1 MRKKLVNTA
10 AYYAVA
16 GLFAGAFYREFTKY
30 MGYKGVTALGKA
42 HTHLF
47 ALGMIM
53 FLIVTAFALSTDI
66 TKSEYFG
73 RFYLYYNI
81 GVGLSAVMIF
91 CRGLYEVIGLDNNV
105 LDLVISWTS
114 GAGHV
119 TITIGL
125 AFLFLSLK
133 EAIKDK

>member
-1 MRKKLVNTA
+1 MKKKLVNTA

-47 ALGMIM
+47 ALGMLM
-53 FLIVTAFALSTDI
+53 FLVVTALASSTEI
-66 TKSEYFG
+66 TKSEYFD
-73 RFYLYYNI
+73 RFYFYYNI
-81 GVGLSAVMIF
+81 GVGLSATMIF
-91 CRGLYEVIGLDNNV
+91 CRGLYQVIGLDNNV
-105 LDLVISWTS
+105 LDLVISWTA

-119 TITIGL
+119 TVTIGL

-133 EAIKDK
+133 QTIKD

>member
-1 MRKKLVNTA
+1 MKKKLVNTA

-30 MGYKGVTALGKA
+30 MGYTGVTALGKA

-47 ALGMIM
+47 ALGTLM
-53 FLIVTAFALSTDI
+53 FLIVTALASTTEI
-66 TKSEYFG
+66 TKSEYFD
-73 RFYLYYNI
+73 RFYFYYNI
-81 GVGLSAVMIF
+81 GVGLSATMIF
-91 CRGLYEVIGLDNNV
+91 CRGLYQVIGLDNKI
-105 LDLVISWTS
+105 LDLVISWTA

-119 TITIGL
+119 TVTIGL

-133 EAIKDK
+133 QKIKD

>member
-1 MRKKLVNTA
+1 MRRKLINTA

-30 MGYKGVTALGKA
+30 MGYTGVTSLGKA

-47 ALGMIM
+47 ALGMLM
-53 FLIVTAFALSTDI
+53 FLIVTALASSTEI
-66 TKSEYFG
+66 TKSEYFN
-73 RFYLYYNI
+73 RFYFYYNI
-81 GVGLSAVMIF
+81 GVGLSSTMIF
-91 CRGLYEVIGLDNNV
+91 CRGLYQVIGLENNV
-105 LDLVISWTS
+105 LDLVISWTA

-119 TITIGL
+119 TVTIGL

-133 EAIKDK
+133 QTIKD

>member
-1 MRKKLVNTA
+1 MKKKLVNTA

-30 MGYKGVTALGKA
+30 MGYTGVTALGKA

-47 ALGMIM
+47 ALGMLM
-53 FLIVTAFALSTDI
+53 FLIVTALASSTEI
-66 TKSEYFG
+66 TKSEYFD
-73 RFYLYYNI
+73 RFYFYYNI
-81 GVGLSAVMIF
+81 GVGLSATMIF
-91 CRGLYEVIGLDNNV
+91 CRGLYQVIGLDNNV
-105 LDLVISWTS
+105 LDIVISWTS

-133 EAIKDK
+133 QTIKD

>member
-10 AYYAVA
+10 AYYAIA

-30 MGYKGVTALGKA
+30 MGYTGVTALGKA

-47 ALGMIM
+47 ALGMLM
-53 FLIVTAFALSTDI
+53 FLIVTALASTTEI
-66 TKSEYFG
+66 TKSEYFD
-73 RFYLYYNI
+73 RFYFYYNI
-81 GVGLSAVMIF
+81 GVGLSATMIF
-91 CRGLYEVIGLDNNV
+91 CRGLYQVIGLDNNI
-105 LDLVISWTS
+105 LDLVISWTA

-119 TITIGL
+119 TVTIGL

-133 EAIKDK
+133 QTIKD

>member
-1 MRKKLVNTA
+1 MKKKLVNTA

-30 MGYKGVTALGKA
+30 MGYTGVTALGKA

-47 ALGMIM
+47 ALGMLM
-53 FLIVTAFALSTDI
+53 FLIVTALASTTEI
-66 TKSEYFG
+66 TKSEYFN
-73 RFYLYYNI
+73 RFYFYYNI
-81 GVGLSAVMIF
+81 GVGLSATMIF
-91 CRGLYEVIGLDNNV
+91 CRGLYQVIGLDNNV

-119 TITIGL
+119 TVTIGL

-133 EAIKDK
+133 QTIKD

>member
-1 MRKKLVNTA
+1 MKKKLVNTA

-30 MGYKGVTALGKA
+30 MGYTGVTALGKA

-47 ALGMIM
+47 ALGMLM
-53 FLIVTAFALSTDI
+53 FLIVTALASTTEI
-66 TKSEYFG
+66 TKSEYFD
-73 RFYLYYNI
+73 RFYFYYNI
-81 GVGLSAVMIF
+81 GVGLSATMIF
-91 CRGLYEVIGLDNNV
+91 CRGLYQVIGFDNKI
-105 LDLVISWTS
+105 LDLVISWTA

-119 TITIGL
+119 TVTIGL

-133 EAIKDK
+133 QKIKD

>member
-1 MRKKLVNTA
+1 MKKKLVNTA

-30 MGYKGVTALGKA
+30 MGYTGVTALGKA

-47 ALGMIM
+47 ALGMLM
-53 FLIVTAFALSTDI
+53 FLIVTALASTTEI
-66 TKSEYFG
+66 TKSEYFD
-73 RFYLYYNI
+73 RFYFYYNI
-81 GVGLSAVMIF
+81 GVGLSATMIF
-91 CRGLYEVIGLDNNV
+91 CRGLYQVIDLDNNV

-133 EAIKDK
+133 QTIKD

>member
-1 MRKKLVNTA
+1 MRRKLINTA

-30 MGYKGVTALGKA
+30 MGYTGVTSLGKA

-47 ALGMIM
+47 ALGMLM
-53 FLIVTAFALSTDI
+53 FLIVTALASSTEI
-66 TKSEYFG
+66 TKSEYFD

-81 GVGLSAVMIF
+81 GVGLSSTMIF
-91 CRGLYEVIGLDNNV
+91 CRGLYQVIGLDNNV
-105 LDLVISWTS
+105 LDQVISWTS

-119 TITIGL
+119 TVTIGL

-133 EAIKDK
+133 QTIKD

>member
-1 MRKKLVNTA
+1 MKKKLVNTA

-47 ALGMIM
+47 ALGMLM
-53 FLIVTAFALSTDI
+53 FLIVTALASTTEI
-66 TKSEYFG
+66 TKSEYFD
-73 RFYLYYNI
+73 RFYFYYNI
-81 GVGLSAVMIF
+81 GVGLSATMIF
-91 CRGLYEVIGLDNNV
+91 CRGLYQVIGLDNNV
-105 LDLVISWTS
+105 LDLVISWTA

-119 TITIGL
+119 TVTIGL

-133 EAIKDK
+133 QTIKD

>member
-1 MRKKLVNTA
+1 MKKKLVNTA

-47 ALGMIM
+47 ALGMLM
-53 FLIVTAFALSTDI
+53 FLIVTALASTTEI
-66 TKSEYFG
+66 TKSEYFD
-73 RFYLYYNI
+73 RFYFYYNI
-81 GVGLSAVMIF
+81 GVGLSATMIF
-91 CRGLYEVIGLDNNV
+91 CRGLYQVIGLDNNV
-105 LDLVISWTS
+105 LDLVISWTA

-119 TITIGL
+119 TVTIGL

-133 EAIKDK
+133 QKIKD

>member
-1 MRKKLVNTA
+1 MKKKLINTA

-30 MGYKGVTALGKA
+30 MGYTGVTALGKA

-47 ALGMIM
+47 ALGMLM
-53 FLIVTAFALSTDI
+53 FLIVTALASSTEI
-66 TKSEYFG
+66 TKSEYFD
-73 RFYLYYNI
+73 RFYFYYNI
-81 GVGLSAVMIF
+81 GVGLSATMIF
-91 CRGLYEVIGLDNNV
+91 CRGLYQVIGLDNNV
-105 LDLVISWTS
+105 LDLVISWTA

-119 TITIGL
+119 TVTIGL

-133 EAIKDK
+133 QKIKD

>member
-1 MRKKLVNTA
+1 MKKKLVNTA
-10 AYYAVA
+10 AYYAIA

-30 MGYKGVTALGKA
+30 MGYTGVTALGKA

-47 ALGMIM
+47 ALGMLM
-53 FLIVTAFALSTDI
+53 FLIVTALASSTEI
-66 TKSEYFG
+66 TKSEYFD
-73 RFYLYYNI
+73 RFYFYYNI
-81 GVGLSAVMIF
+81 GVGLSATMIF
-91 CRGLYEVIGLDNNV
+91 CRGLYQVIGLDNNV
-105 LDLVISWTS
+105 LDLVISWTA

-133 EAIKDK
+133 QTIKD

>member
-1 MRKKLVNTA
+1 MKKKLVNTA
-10 AYYAVA
+10 AYYAIA

-47 ALGMIM
+47 ALGMLM
-53 FLIVTAFALSTDI
+53 FLIVTALASSTEI
-66 TKSEYFG
+66 TKSEYSD
-73 RFYLYYNI
+73 RFYFYYNI
-81 GVGLSAVMIF
+81 GVGLSATMIF
-91 CRGLYEVIGLDNNV
+91 CRGLYQVIGLDNNV
-105 LDLVISWTS
+105 LDLVISWTA

-119 TITIGL
+119 TVTIGL

-133 EAIKDK
+133 QKIKD

>member
-1 MRKKLVNTA
+1 MKKKLVNTA

-30 MGYKGVTALGKA
+30 MGYTGVTALGKA

-47 ALGMIM
+47 ALGMLM
-53 FLIVTAFALSTDI
+53 FLIVTALASTTEI
-66 TKSEYFG
+66 TKSEYFD
-73 RFYLYYNI
+73 RFYFYYNI
-81 GVGLSAVMIF
+81 GVGLSATMIF
-91 CRGLYEVIGLDNNV
+91 CRGLYEVIGINNNV
-105 LDLVISWTS
+105 LDLVISWTA

-133 EAIKDK
+133 QTIKD

>member
-1 MRKKLVNTA
+1 MKKKLVNTA
-10 AYYAVA
+10 AYYAIA

-47 ALGMIM
+47 ALGMLM
-53 FLIVTAFALSTDI
+53 FLIVTALASTTEI
-66 TKSEYFG
+66 TKSEYFD
-73 RFYLYYNI
+73 RFYFYYNI
-81 GVGLSAVMIF
+81 GVGLSATMIF
-91 CRGLYEVIGLDNNV
+91 CRGLYQVIGLDNKI
-105 LDLVISWTS
+105 LDLVISWTA

-119 TITIGL
+119 TVTIGL

-133 EAIKDK
+133 QKIKD

>member
-1 MRKKLVNTA
+1 MKKKLVNTA

-30 MGYKGVTALGKA
+30 MGYTGVTSLGKA

-47 ALGMIM
+47 ALGMLM
-53 FLIVTAFALSTDI
+53 FLIVTALASSTEI
-66 TKSEYFG
+66 TKSEYFD
-73 RFYLYYNI
+73 RFYFYYNI
-81 GVGLSAVMIF
+81 GVGLSATMIF
-91 CRGLYEVIGLDNNV
+91 CRGLYQVIGLDNNV
-105 LDLVISWTS
+105 LDLVISWTA

-119 TITIGL
+119 TVTIGL

-133 EAIKDK
+133 QKIKD

>member
-1 MRKKLVNTA
+1 MKKKLVNTA
-10 AYYAVA
+10 VYYAVA

-47 ALGMIM
+47 ALGMLM
-53 FLIVTAFALSTDI
+53 FLIVTALASTTEI
-66 TKSEYFG
+66 TKSEYFD
-73 RFYLYYNI
+73 RFYFYYNI
-81 GVGLSAVMIF
+81 GVGLSATMIF
-91 CRGLYEVIGLDNNV
+91 CRGLYEVIGINNNV
-105 LDLVISWTS
+105 LDLVISWTA

-119 TITIGL
+119 AVTIGL

-133 EAIKDK
+133 QKIKD

>member
-1 MRKKLVNTA
+1 MKKKLVNTA

-47 ALGMIM
+47 ALGMLM
-53 FLIVTAFALSTDI
+53 FLIVTALASTTEI
-66 TKSEYFG
+66 TKSEYFN
-73 RFYLYYNI
+73 RFYFYYNI
-81 GVGLSAVMIF
+81 GVGLSATMIF
-91 CRGLYEVIGLDNNV
+91 CRGLYQVIGLDNKI
-105 LDLVISWTS
+105 LDLVISWTA

-119 TITIGL
+119 TVTIGL

-133 EAIKDK
+133 QTIKD

>member
-1 MRKKLVNTA
+1 MKKQLVNTA

-30 MGYKGVTALGKA
+30 MGYTGVTALGKA

-47 ALGMIM
+47 ALGMLM
-53 FLIVTAFALSTDI
+53 FLIVTALASTTEI
-66 TKSEYFG
+66 TKSEYFD
-73 RFYLYYNI
+73 RFYFYYNI
-81 GVGLSAVMIF
+81 GVGLSATMIF
-91 CRGLYEVIGLDNNV
+91 CRGLYQVIGLDNKI
-105 LDLVISWTS
+105 LDLVISWTA

-119 TITIGL
+119 TVTIGL

-133 EAIKDK
+133 QKIKD

>member
-1 MRKKLVNTA
+1 MKKKLVNTA

-30 MGYKGVTALGKA
+30 MGYTGVTALGKA

-47 ALGMIM
+47 ALGMLM
-53 FLIVTAFALSTDI
+53 FLIVTALASTTEI
-66 TKSEYFG
+66 TKSEYFD
-73 RFYLYYNI
+73 RFYFYYNI
-81 GVGLSAVMIF
+81 GVGLSATMIF
-91 CRGLYEVIGLDNNV
+91 CRGLYQVIGLDNKI
-105 LDLVISWTS
+105 LDLVISWTA

-119 TITIGL
+119 TVTIGL

-133 EAIKDK
+133 QKIKD

>member
-1 MRKKLVNTA
+1 MKKKLVNTA

-47 ALGMIM
+47 ALGMLM
-53 FLIVTAFALSTDI
+53 FLIVTALASTTEI
-66 TKSEYFG
+66 TKSEYFD
-73 RFYLYYNI
+73 RFYFYYNI
-81 GVGLSAVMIF
+81 GVGLSATMIF
-91 CRGLYEVIGLDNNV
+91 CRGLYEVIGLNNNV
-105 LDLVISWTS
+105 LDLVISWTA

-133 EAIKDK
+133 QTIKD

>member
-1 MRKKLVNTA
+1 MKKKLVNTA

-30 MGYKGVTALGKA
+30 MGYTGVTALGKA

-47 ALGMIM
+47 ALGMLM
-53 FLIVTAFALSTDI
+53 FLIVTALASSTEI
-66 TKSEYFG
+66 TKSEYFD
-73 RFYLYYNI
+73 RFYFYYNI
-81 GVGLSAVMIF
+81 GVGLSATMIF
-91 CRGLYEVIGLDNNV
+91 CRGLYQVIGLDNNV
-105 LDLVISWTS
+105 LDLVISWTA

-119 TITIGL
+119 TVTIGL

-133 EAIKDK
+133 QTIKD

>member
-1 MRKKLVNTA
+1 MKKKLVNTA

-30 MGYKGVTALGKA
+30 MGYTGVTSLGKA

-47 ALGMIM
+47 ALGMLM
-53 FLIVTAFALSTDI
+53 FLIVTALASTTEI
-66 TKSEYFG
+66 TKSEYFD
-73 RFYLYYNI
+73 RFYFYYNI
-81 GVGLSAVMIF
+81 GVGLSATMIF
-91 CRGLYEVIGLDNNV
+91 CRGLYQVIGLDNKI
-105 LDLVISWTS
+105 LDLVISWTA

-119 TITIGL
+119 AVTIGL

-133 EAIKDK
+133 QKIKD

>member
-1 MRKKLVNTA
+1 MKKKLVNTA

-47 ALGMIM
+47 ALGMLM
-53 FLIVTAFALSTDI
+53 FLIVTALASTTEI
-66 TKSEYFG
+66 TKSEYFD
-73 RFYLYYNI
+73 RFYFYYNI
-81 GVGLSAVMIF
+81 GVGLSATMIF
-91 CRGLYEVIGLDNNV
+91 CRGLYQVIGLDNNV
-105 LDLVISWTS
+105 LDLVISWTA

-133 EAIKDK
+133 QTIKD

>member
-10 AYYAVA
+10 AYYAIA

-30 MGYKGVTALGKA
+30 MGYTGVTALGKA

-47 ALGMIM
+47 ALGMLM
-53 FLIVTAFALSTDI
+53 FLIVTALASTTEI
-66 TKSEYFG
+66 TKSEYFD
-73 RFYLYYNI
+73 RFYFYYNI
-81 GVGLSAVMIF
+81 GVGLSATMIF
-91 CRGLYEVIGLDNNV
+91 CRGLYQVIGLDNNI
-105 LDLVISWTS
+105 LDLVISWTG

-119 TITIGL
+119 TVTIGL

-133 EAIKDK
+133 QTIKD

>member
-1 MRKKLVNTA
+1 MKKKLVNTA

-47 ALGMIM
+47 ALGMLM
-53 FLIVTAFALSTDI
+53 FLIVTALASTTEI
-66 TKSEYFG
+66 TKSEYFD
-73 RFYLYYNI
+73 RFYFYYNI
-81 GVGLSAVMIF
+81 GVGLSATMIF
-91 CRGLYEVIGLDNNV
+91 CRGLYQVIGLDNKI
-105 LDLVISWTS
+105 LDLVISWTA

-119 TITIGL
+119 TVTIGL

-133 EAIKDK
+133 QKIKD

>member
-1 MRKKLVNTA
+1 MKKKLVNTA

-30 MGYKGVTALGKA
+30 MGYTGVTALGKA

-47 ALGMIM
+47 ALGMLM
-53 FLIVTAFALSTDI
+53 FLIVTALASSTEI
-66 TKSEYFG
+66 TKSEYFD
-73 RFYLYYNI
+73 RFYFYYNI
-81 GVGLSAVMIF
+81 GVGLSATMIF
-91 CRGLYEVIGLDNNV
+91 CRGLYQVIGLDNNV
-105 LDLVISWTS
+105 LDLVISWTA

-119 TITIGL
+119 TVTIGL

-133 EAIKDK
+133 QTIKE

>member
-1 MRKKLVNTA
+1 MRKKLINTA

-47 ALGMIM
+47 ALGMLM
-53 FLIVTAFALSTDI
+53 FLIVTALASTTEI
-66 TKSEYFG
+66 TKSEYFD
-73 RFYLYYNI
+73 RFYFYYNI
-81 GVGLSAVMIF
+81 GVGLSATMIF
-91 CRGLYEVIGLDNNV
+91 CRGLYEVIGLNNNV
-105 LDLVISWTS
+105 LDLVISWTA

-119 TITIGL
+119 TVTIGL

-133 EAIKDK
+133 QKIKD

>member
-1 MRKKLVNTA
+1 MKKKLVNTA

-30 MGYKGVTALGKA
+30 MGYTGVTSLGKA

-47 ALGMIM
+47 ALGMLM
-53 FLIVTAFALSTDI
+53 FLIVTALASSTEI
-66 TKSEYFG
+66 TKSEYFD
-73 RFYLYYNI
+73 RFYFYYNI
-81 GVGLSAVMIF
+81 GVGLSATMIF
-91 CRGLYEVIGLDNNV
+91 CRGLCQVIGLDNNV
-105 LDLVISWTS
+105 LDLVISWTA

-119 TITIGL
+119 TVTIGL

-133 EAIKDK
+133 QKIKD

>member
-1 MRKKLVNTA
+1 MKKKLVNTA
-10 AYYAVA
+10 AYYAIA

-47 ALGMIM
+47 ALGMLM
-53 FLIVTAFALSTDI
+53 FLIVTALASSTEI
-66 TKSEYFG
+66 TKSEYFD
-73 RFYLYYNI
+73 RFYFYYNI
-81 GVGLSAVMIF
+81 GVGLSATMIF
-91 CRGLYEVIGLDNNV
+91 CRGLYEVIGLNNNV
-105 LDLVISWTS
+105 LDLVISWTA

-119 TITIGL
+119 AVTIGL

-133 EAIKDK
+133 QTIKD

>member
-1 MRKKLVNTA
+1 MRRKLVNTA

-47 ALGMIM
+47 ALGMLM
-53 FLIVTAFALSTDI
+53 FLIVTALASTTEI
-66 TKSEYFG
+66 TKSEYFD
-73 RFYLYYNI
+73 RFYFYYNI
-81 GVGLSAVMIF
+81 GVGLSATMIF
-91 CRGLYEVIGLDNNV
+91 ARGLYEVIGLNNNV
-105 LDLVISWTS
+105 VDLVISWTA

-119 TITIGL
+119 TVTIGL

-133 EAIKDK
+133 QTIKD

>member
-1 MRKKLVNTA
+1 MKKKLVNTA

-30 MGYKGVTALGKA
+30 MGYTGVTALGKA

-47 ALGMIM
+47 ALGMLM
-53 FLIVTAFALSTDI
+53 FLIVTALASTTEI
-66 TKSEYFG
+66 TKSEYFD
-73 RFYLYYNI
+73 RFYFYYNI
-81 GVGLSAVMIF
+81 GVGLSATMIF
-91 CRGLYEVIGLDNNV
+91 CRGLYQVIGLDNNV

-119 TITIGL
+119 TVTIGL

-133 EAIKDK
+133 QKNKD

>member
-1 MRKKLVNTA
+1 MKKKLVNTA

-30 MGYKGVTALGKA
+30 MGYTGVTALGKA

-47 ALGMIM
+47 ALGMLM
-53 FLIVTAFALSTDI
+53 FLIVTALASTTEI
-66 TKSEYFG
+66 TKSEYFD
-73 RFYLYYNI
+73 RFYFYYNI
-81 GVGLSAVMIF
+81 GVGLSATMIF
-91 CRGLYEVIGLDNNV
+91 CRGLYQVIGLDNKI

-133 EAIKDK
+133 QTIKD

>member
-1 MRKKLVNTA
+1 MKKKLVNTA

-30 MGYKGVTALGKA
+30 MGYTGVTALGKA

-47 ALGMIM
+47 ALGMLM
-53 FLIVTAFALSTDI
+53 FLIVTALASTTEI
-66 TKSEYFG
+66 TKSEYFD
-73 RFYLYYNI
+73 RFYFYYNI
-81 GVGLSAVMIF
+81 GVGLSATMIF
-91 CRGLYEVIGLDNNV
+91 CRGLYQVIGLDNKI

-119 TITIGL
+119 AVTIGL

-133 EAIKDK
+133 QKIKD